1 MTFGSILGFED
12 TEQSGLK
19 QAFGTEMSSKLFM
32 RDVQVSNCSVIL
44 TPYVCSINLVVWD
57 LHYFCHKR
65 VSDGWAN
72 KTNMQKYVDAYSSS
86 WCKKNHD
93 DQIRKAHD
101 QNCGE
106 KNAGEEIVDE
116 TLLLFYLLGSLI
128 RFIWL
133 EWKYESMEE

>member
-32 RDVQVSNCSVIL
+32 RDVQVSNFSVIL

-65 VSDGWAN
+65 VSDG
-72 KTNMQKYVDAYSSS
+72 
-86 WCKKNHD
+86 
-93 DQIRKAHD
+93 
-101 QNCGE
+101 
-106 KNAGEEIVDE
+106 
-116 TLLLFYLLGSLI
+116 
-128 RFIWL
+128 
-133 EWKYESMEE
+133 